1 MFKLIKIFFLALL
14 LPVSANAESFFPT
27 DDPEQGK
34 RISKLVMQ
42 YGEIIHSADMKFLG
56 KELTGSVV
64 YHVRIKKPNRMELL
78 GVPEGI
84 YVCFAGLDVTA
95 TQLSEIEEDQTF
107 ISCEKL

>member
-1 MFKLIKIFFLALL
+1 MFKLIKIFVLALL
-14 LPVSANAESFFPT
+14 LPVSANTESFFPT

-42 YGEIIHSADMKFLG
+42 WGEIIHSTNMTFLG
-56 KELTGSVV
+56 KDLIGGAVF
-64 YHVRIKKPNRMELL
+64 HVRIKKPNRMELL

>member
-42 YGEIIHSADMKFLG
+42 WGEIIHSTNMT
-56 KELTGSVV
+56 E
-64 YHVRIKKPNRMELL
+64 
-78 GVPEGI
+78 
-84 YVCFAGLDVTA
+84 
-95 TQLSEIEEDQTF
+95 
-107 ISCEKL
+107 

>member
-42 YGEIIHSADMKFLG
+42 WGEIIHSTNMTFLG
-56 KELTGSVV
+56 KDLIGGAVF
-64 YHVRIKKPNRMELL
+64 HIRIKKPNRMELL

-84 YVCFAGLDVTA
+84 YLCHVGVGYDDKGFM
-95 TQLSEIEEDQTF
+95 
-107 ISCEKL
+107 SCKKL

>member
-1 MFKLIKIFFLALL
+1 MFKLIKILVLALL
-14 LPVSANAESFFPT
+14 FPLTANADFHSG
-27 DDPEQGK
+27 DPEQAK

-42 YGEIIHSADMKFLG
+42 WGEIIHSTNMTFLG
-56 KELTGSVV
+56 KDLIGGAVF
-64 YHVRIKKPNRMELL
+64 HVGIKKPNRMELL

>member
-1 MFKLIKIFFLALL
+1 MFKLIKIFVLALL

-42 YGEIIHSADMKFLG
+42 WGEIIHSTNMTFLG
-56 KELTGSVV
+56 KDLIGGAVF
-64 YHVRIKKPNRMELL
+64 HVRIKKPNRMELL

-84 YVCFAGLDVTA
+84 YLCFLGLDPDDNTIM
-95 TQLSEIEEDQTF
+95 E
-107 ISCEKL
+107 CKKL